1 MSNSITQIDVYV
13 VQHTPDSFS
22 VHSVTKILVQYRGK
36 HVSADQIQMQCTLYT
51 DNDSEMTTV
60 IDSCLRSRSQ
70 TDRLISSSSRNC
82 IKFIQGSDSD
92 MRQSVTVLS
101 VTSLLSSSA
110 QLQDL
115 LTCTPLLQ
123 I

>member
-60 IDSCLRSRSQ
+60 IDSCLRYHVHRQ
-70 TDRLISSSSRNC
+70 TD
-82 IKFIQGSDSD
+82 
-92 MRQSVTVLS
+92 
-101 VTSLLSSSA
+101 
-110 QLQDL
+110 
-115 LTCTPLLQ
+115 
-123 I
+123 